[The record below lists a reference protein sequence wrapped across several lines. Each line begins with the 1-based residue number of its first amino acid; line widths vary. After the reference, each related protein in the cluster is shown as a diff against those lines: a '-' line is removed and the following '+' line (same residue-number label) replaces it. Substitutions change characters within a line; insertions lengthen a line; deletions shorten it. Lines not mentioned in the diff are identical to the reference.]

1 MKEQVD
7 LKNILKAG
15 KLMDELEL
23 ERALILDRKLR
34 LIVIEHPELSD
45 SRKKL
50 RAIIKSYEKLNWSNP
65 TQINDEQIIESDN
78 AELIAE
84 QERVF
89 LETRKIEIKNRISEL
104 KLTQQDLG
112 KLLGHGKTYMSE
124 LMNGISPFSM
134 RDLVILH
141 RLLHIKLEKLIPTI
155 ISPKDRIKIKSSLI
169 ELKNT
174 QLKLENED
182 LVFI

>member
-15 KLMDELEL
+15 KLKDELEL

-34 LIVIEHPELSD
+34 LIVIEHPELAD
-45 SRKKL
+45 ARKKL
-50 RAIIKSYEKLNWSNP
+50 RAIIKSYEKLNWSNAN
-65 TQINDEQIIESDN
+65 QITDEQIIESDN
-78 AELIAE
+78 AAFIAE

-89 LETRKIEIKNRISEL
+89 LDTRKNEIKKRISEL
-104 KLTQQDLG
+104 NLTQQDLG

-124 LMNGISPFSM
+124 LMNGISPFTM
-134 RDLVILH
+134 RDIVILH

-155 ISPKDRIKIKSSLI
+155 ISSKDRIKIKSSLS
-169 ELKNT
+169 ELKNI
-174 QLKLENED
+174 QLKLENEE
-182 LVFI
+182 LVII